1 MAAPLFS
8 VMAGFFS
15 LIMALSI
22 LTLNCNGIR
31 DQSKRVGLVQWLRS
45 LPVGADVVCLQ
56 ETHCLSSSEC
66 SSWFLSS
73 GFSAVASPG
82 SSHSCGCIVL
92 FRPSLSLV
100 NSWCDVSG
108 RYLQV
113 EFSFFGSSFRVCC
126 VYAPNRNPARGQF
139 FGDLHSKIDPA
150 IPTILCGDFNE
161 VFDRSVD
168 RAGSDPSVSSRDSSS
183 SLKYLFDDCCVV
195 DIWRYLHPS
204 SVGFTWT
211 RWDGSLASRI
221 DLFGVPFSWVPSVS
235 SCSFVPCPFSDHC
248 GVLLS
253 CSIPD
258 AVPPGPGIWKL
269 NISVLDDPEYV
280 ELVSNAWRS
289 WRNSVSR
296 FPSLVKWWYGGK
308 SLIKGL
314 TIRYC
319 CWKAG
324 ARSRLR
330 DLLVQLIDHLKAKVD
345 LGSSSCLGPYHSA
358 LAKLA
363 ALDSHVAKGAQV
375 RSRVKWV
382 EEGES
387 SSSYF
392 FRLERKCGSDRWISA
407 LRDEDDSIVSSPRDL
422 CTSLSSFFSGL
433 FSASP
438 VDPRIQ
444 TDLLGNLSSSLPDDQ
459 SSLGEGHLSVEEVL
473 VALRGMARRKAPG
486 LDGLPMEFYLKFWS
500 VLGSDLVA
508 VLNSSFDSGCLS
520 LSQRRGVI
528 SLSFKKGDRLDPRN
542 WRPITLLN
550 VDYKL
555 ASRAIAG
562 RLLKVIHLLV
572 AEDQTCRVPGRY
584 IGENVALLRDVVAFA
599 SSSGAPVAILSL
611 DQEKAFDRVDWGFM
625 RFNVNGYISGFFDLS
640 RGVRQGCPL
649 SPLLYVLVSE
659 VLAANIRCH
668 TRISGLHIPGFLPLS
683 PISQYADDTSLIVSS
698 DDAIKAVFEIYAL
711 FERASGSRLNQA
723 KSKGLWLGGWCG
735 RSDPPVALEWSSSK
749 IKVLGVFIG
758 AGDLDVDNW
767 RPRIDAVD
775 HVLKSWRSR
784 SLSFRGKALVIN
796 ALALS
801 RVWYVASL
809 VHMPAWVAKELA
821 SLAFSFFWS
830 GKRELVSRSV
840 VI

>member
-1 MAAPLFS
+1 M
-8 VMAGFFS
+8 
-15 LIMALSI
+15 LSI
-22 LTLNCNGIR
+22 LTLNCNEIR
-31 DQSKRVGLVQWLRS
+31 DRSKRVGLMQWLRS
-45 LPVGADVVCLQ
+45 LPAGADVVCLQ

-82 SSHSCGCIVL
+82 SSHSCGCIVF

-113 EFSFFGSSFRVCC
+113 EFSFFGSTFRVCC
-126 VYAPNRNPARGQF
+126 VYAPNRNPARDQF
-139 FGDLHSKIDPA
+139 FGDLHSKIDPS

-161 VFDRSVD
+161 VFDRSLD
-168 RAGSDPSVSSRDSSS
+168 RAGSDPPVSPRDGSS
-183 SLKYLFDDCCVV
+183 SLKYLFDDCWVV

-211 RWDGSLASRI
+211 RWDGSLASHI

-248 GVLLS
+248 GVFLS
-253 CSIPD
+253 CFIPD
-258 AVPPGPGIWKL
+258 AVPPGPSIWKL

-280 ELVSNAWRS
+280 ELISNAWQS
-289 WRNSVSR
+289 WRNSISR
-296 FPSLVKWWYGGK
+296 FPSFAKWWDGGK

-314 TIRYC
+314 TICYC
-319 CWKAG
+319 CWMAG

-330 DLLVQLIDHLKAKVD
+330 DLLVRLIDHLKAKVD
-345 LGSSSCLGPYHSA
+345 LGSSSCLGPYHLA
-358 LAKLA
+358 LAELA
-363 ALDSHVAKGAQV
+363 ALNSHVAKGAQV
-375 RSRVKWV
+375 RSRAKWV

-392 FRLERKCGSDRWISA
+392 FHLERERGCDRWISA
-407 LRDEDDSIVSSPRDL
+407 LRDEDDSIISSPHDL

-459 SSLGEGHLSVEEVL
+459 SSLCEGHLSVEEVL
-473 VALRGMARRKAPG
+473 FALCGMARRKAPG

-500 VLGSDLVA
+500 VLGSDLVS

-555 ASRAIAG
+555 GSRAIVG
-562 RLLKVIHLLV
+562 WLLKVIHLLV
-572 AEDQTCRVPGRY
+572 AEDQTCGVPGRF
-584 IGENVALLRDVVAFA
+584 IGENMALLRDVVTFA
-599 SSSGAPVAILSL
+599 SSSRAPVAILFL
-611 DQEKAFDRVDWGFM
+611 DQEKAFDRVDCGFM
-625 RFNVNGYISGFFDLS
+625 RSTLVAMGFGPSFVAWVDLFYRRVQSNVNGYVSAFFNLS

-659 VLAANIRCH
+659 VLVANIRCN
-668 TRISGLHIPGFLPLS
+668 TRISGLHIPGFPPLS
-683 PISQYADDTSLIVSS
+683 PILQYADDKSYRSLQC
-698 DDAIKAVFEIYAL
+698 L
-711 FERASGSRLNQA
+711 FRMINVYEGGSGARLNVTKTEA
-723 KSKGLWLGGWCG
+723 MWLGAW
-735 RSDPPVALEWSSSK
+735 RSRGDQPLGLKWVTKMK
-749 IKVLGVFIG
+749 ILGVVFG
-758 AGDLDVDNW
+758 QDTETDNW
-767 RPRIDAVD
+767 RPKLEKLEK
-775 HVLKSWRSR
+775 HLNLWKSR
-784 SLSFRGKALVIN
+784 SLSGWQIAYNHCFGN
-796 ALALS
+796 
-801 RVWYVASL
+801 
-809 VHMPAWVAKELA
+809 
-821 SLAFSFFWS
+821 
-830 GKRELVSRSV
+830 
-840 VI
+840 